1 MISLNEQNQSDKI
14 TNLGLKKLSEGDI
27 EKISEETYEFARNN
41 LRKRVQES
49 KVDFYDIVIDID
61 NSTDNLQIS
70 VDIIRNVGPEKV
82 DEEED
87 LIKETLAETFSDL
100 DRLLKEKFTS

>member
-1 MISLNEQNQSDKI
+1 MNEQNQSDKI

-100 DRLLKEKFTS
+100 DRLLEEKFTS

>member
-1 MISLNEQNQSDKI
+1 MNEQNQSDKI

>member
-1 MISLNEQNQSDKI
+1 LNEQNQSDKI

-27 EKISEETYEFARNN
+27 EKISEEIYEFARNN

-82 DEEED
+82 DEEEE

-100 DRLLKEKFTS
+100 DRLLEEKFTS